1 MCQSRGLADA
11 NGGLLWEGMRRYRRD
26 EMGRSAG
33 GTDGSTL
40 FDEVTRTDCR
50 GSRHSEALFTFLNRV
65 DSTFFGRVRET
76 LQEWFA
82 HLPESGRPDVR
93 GRIRSGDDHE
103 FMGAFWEIY
112 LHEYLTRSGFSAEL
126 HPKIPGTGR
135 TPDFRCRKDSTVIFV
150 EATIIAPPDSE
161 KAANRR
167 EAAALDALNR
177 TQVTAFMLWLRILER
192 GTQSLP
198 VARLRP
204 QLERWLASLDA
215 DHIAELY
222 QHDPVVSMPEHE
234 LSANGW
240 LVLVRAVPKKPEK
253 RGEFTERPVGAW
265 GPAQASLIDTIGPL
279 RANVEDKARAYGALT
294 HPYIVAVLETS
305 SFGNDDIET
314 AEALFGTTQV
324 RFSLV
329 DDSTTHERKPDG
341 VWCGPRGPRNTSVSA
356 VLVARRMTPWGVTK
370 TEPTLWLNPW
380 ARHPLSAHLAWRSF
394 VPNAEMGAAA
404 SQPAAKP
411 AFEVLGLEADWPGP
425 EDLC

>member
-1 MCQSRGLADA
+1 
-11 NGGLLWEGMRRYRRD
+11 
-26 EMGRSAG
+26 MGRSAG

-177 TQVTAFMLWLRILER
+177 TQVTDFMSGSESWNEGLSRFPWR
-192 GTQSLP
+192 GSDRSWSAGSHRWTRTTSQSCTSTIPLFP
-198 VARLRP
+198 CQSMSSRP
-204 QLERWLASLDA
+204 TGGSSSSAPFPRSRRNEANSQSGQLE
-215 DHIAELY
+215 
-222 QHDPVVSMPEHE
+222 P
-234 LSANGW
+234 G
-240 LVLVRAVPKKPEK
+240 VP
-253 RGEFTERPVGAW
+253 RRP
-265 GPAQASLIDTIGPL
+265 P
-279 RANVEDKARAYGALT
+279 
-294 HPYIVAVLETS
+294 
-305 SFGNDDIET
+305 
-314 AEALFGTTQV
+314 
-324 RFSLV
+324 
-329 DDSTTHERKPDG
+329 
-341 VWCGPRGPRNTSVSA
+341 
-356 VLVARRMTPWGVTK
+356 
-370 TEPTLWLNPW
+370 
-380 ARHPLSAHLAWRSF
+380 
-394 VPNAEMGAAA
+394 
-404 SQPAAKP
+404 
-411 AFEVLGLEADWPGP
+411 
-425 EDLC
+425 